1 MQSQKSVTSHHKLSA
16 LPLLWQEENKTPC
29 ERRKS
34 SVSFNEKAMVVVH
47 HIDSNEYKNADQLWY
62 SHEELECIHAKNW
75 MLTQSYEAGCFRES
89 NSHSLRGLEIPP
101 VNHCWSSFCAVV
113 DEQYRQKSEGN
124 VRPELLANVYILA
137 GSHAARKEARSRGI
151 ADSKEVERF
160 QRDEQRN
167 EICPQ
172 GPLSPS
178 PLNSTPRGTPRS
190 SLKESVR
197 RQSPATC
204 VIELDF

>member
-1 MQSQKSVTSHHKLSA
+1 
-16 LPLLWQEENKTPC
+16 
-29 ERRKS
+29 
-34 SVSFNEKAMVVVH
+34 MVVVH
-47 HIDSNEYKNADQLWY
+47 DIDRSEYEHADQLWY
-62 SHEELECIHAKNW
+62 THKELESIQARNW
-75 MLTQSYEAGCFRES
+75 MLAQSYEAGSFLES

-101 VNHCWSSFCAVV
+101 VNHCWGSFCAVV
-113 DEQYRQKSEGN
+113 DEQYRQQCEGN

-137 GSHAARKEARSRGI
+137 GSHAARREARSRGI
-151 ADSKEVERF
+151 ADAKEVEQF
-160 QRDEQRN
+160 QRDEKRN